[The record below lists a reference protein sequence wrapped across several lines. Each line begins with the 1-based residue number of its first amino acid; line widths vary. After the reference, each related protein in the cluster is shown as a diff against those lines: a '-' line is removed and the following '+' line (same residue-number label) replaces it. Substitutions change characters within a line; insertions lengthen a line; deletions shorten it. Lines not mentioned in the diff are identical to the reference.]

1 MLSIYEYTTTVN
13 AKNVNF
19 LENLTIKEERIVFVI
34 RVTLGV

>member
-13 AKNVNF
+13 AKSVTF